1 MTALH
6 LQALHWS
13 SDGELDPCDLLVVLR
28 TLIPDSLPTTQ
39 LELIQ
44 TVEKRAICE
53 TEITLQVS

>member
-13 SDGELDPCDLLVVLR
+13 SDGELDPCDLLVVLQ

-44 TVEKRAICE
+44 TVEKLAICE